1 MGVPLGEAI
10 ARLDEWDDA
19 ATIYVAGEP
28 SEWSSDSAAAV
39 GIEDVEAEVETL
51 PPEAEGK
58 RYFLEVSVAKDV
70 LAGEDQHAGHDMTLE
85 ERIAGVIHY
94 AKFDA

>member
-1 MGVPLGEAI
+1 
-10 ARLDEWDDA
+10 
-19 ATIYVAGEP
+19 
-28 SEWSSDSAAAV
+28 
-39 GIEDVEAEVETL
+39 VEAEVETL

-70 LAGEDQHAGHDMTLE
+70 LAGEDQHAGHDMTSE